1 MAITWHHTSYSKI
14 GQFFLRNVNMVKK
27 EDAFDGSD
35 KKIVN
40 SQQDR
45 ALARRNIAALRNL
58 LDGSP
63 PRDRLESRASNEGS
77 QRFLIHGE
85 GPY

>member
-1 MAITWHHTSYSKI
+1 
-14 GQFFLRNVNMVKK
+14 MVKK

-45 ALARRNIAALRNL
+45 AGASRRNRAPALRNL

-63 PRDRLESRASNEGS
+63 PRDRLEYRASNEGS
-77 QRFLIHGE
+77 RRFHNHGE

>member
-1 MAITWHHTSYSKI
+1 MAITWHHTRYSKI

-45 ALARRNIAALRNL
+45 AGASRRNRAPALRNL

-63 PRDRLESRASNEGS
+63 PRDRV
-77 QRFLIHGE
+77 
-85 GPY
+85 

>member
-1 MAITWHHTSYSKI
+1 
-14 GQFFLRNVNMVKK
+14 MVKK

-77 QRFLIHGE
+77 REFSQSWRRHFRHINPL
-85 GPY
+85 

>member
-77 QRFLIHGE
+77 RIFYNHRE
-85 GPY
+85 VPY

>member
-1 MAITWHHTSYSKI
+1 
-14 GQFFLRNVNMVKK
+14 MVKK

-63 PRDRLESRASNEGS
+63 PRDRLESRASNEGFTIMEKVPS
-77 QRFLIHGE
+77 RASAG
-85 GPY
+85 